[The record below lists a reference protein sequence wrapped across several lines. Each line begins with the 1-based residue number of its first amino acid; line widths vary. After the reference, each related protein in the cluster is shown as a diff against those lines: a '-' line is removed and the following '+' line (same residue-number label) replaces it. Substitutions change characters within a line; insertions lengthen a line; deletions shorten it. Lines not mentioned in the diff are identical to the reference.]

1 MPKRHLSLHFEVDD
15 QLAEKLIHTGLLDN
29 PEHWFQTRTTYS
41 DTIAGYLRF
50 ITHEVSSDLTSILGY
65 TSLLRRMELSPQQ
78 QKIFLASIEKSCQS
92 FQKIITDLTEVEI
105 FEAEGAYFKLAPVN
119 FEKILRGSLE
129 TLQSSIDEKHQ
140 QILTGENHL
149 PPVLSTH
156 YHLSRLLE
164 ILLMNASLYTPPEG
178 TIEITAEVADQHAH
192 IKISDNGIGI
202 AEAELERVFEKF
214 YRSQD
219 EHVQEQPGLGLGL
232 TIARYITNGHGG
244 KIWLESEKGMGTN
257 AHLLLPIFVET

>member
-1 MPKRHLSLHFEVDD
+1 MSRRQLSLDFEVDD

-41 DTIAGYLRF
+41 DTVAGYLRF
-50 ITHEVSSDLTSILGY
+50 IKHEVSSDLTSMLGY
-65 TSLLRRMELSPQQ
+65 ASLLRRIELSPQQ

-105 FEAEGAYFKLAPVN
+105 FEAEGAYFKLAPVDFN
-119 FEKILRGSLE
+119 KILQESLE
-129 TLQSSIDEKHQ
+129 ALQPSIDEKNQ
-140 QILTGENHL
+140 QILVEKNSL

-164 ILLMNASLYTPPEG
+164 ILLMNASLYTLPEG
-178 TIEITAEVADQHAH
+178 TIEITAHVVDQHLH
-192 IKISDNGIGI
+192 ITIRDNGIGI
-202 AEAELERVFEKF
+202 EQAEIERVFEKF

-219 EHVQEQPGLGLGL
+219 ETVQEQSGLGLGL
-232 TIARYITNGHGG
+232 TIARHITNGHGG
-244 KIWLESEKGMGTN
+244 KIWLESETGIGTS
-257 AHLLLPIFVET
+257 AHVLLPILA